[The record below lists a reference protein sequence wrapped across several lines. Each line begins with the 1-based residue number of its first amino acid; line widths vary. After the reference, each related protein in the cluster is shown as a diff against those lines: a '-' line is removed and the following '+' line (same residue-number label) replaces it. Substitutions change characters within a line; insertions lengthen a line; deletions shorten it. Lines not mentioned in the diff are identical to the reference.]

1 MNTIHKAAIK
11 KIARLRDKAT
21 EQYLEVIEFPIS
33 KTSVNKLTL
42 PPSVVSEARAF
53 GKRLRDAGAILP
65 KGEEELKK
73 LLATVAKSDPPE
85 EWVYEA
91 QTGWTQDK
99 RSFVLVDR
107 VIGNAA
113 TKIIG
118 VNRANSI
125 NDPGGR
131 LSRSGSWK
139 SWRDTVAEPARLS
152 TVLMFGISVALAA
165 PLLAIINR
173 PSFTISLFGR
183 TRVGKSIATLLGASI
198 IGIARIDDLITWNIT
213 DARLE
218 ERISEFNDGLFPID
232 DLSNMDGSDREKYQR
247 IRDVAYRISQGLSTA
262 RHSSFAV
269 AHGGVHA
276 WRSIVLTSSEKSIRE
291 LARAVKLE
299 RQHGEAVRL
308 IDLPAVFNG
317 LDHIFDRLP
326 EDFDESNFKSWKT
339 DAFKKIA
346 NACEKDHGNAFQKY
360 IKALIADR
368 AELKEYIEARI
379 AYFVRHV
386 CDEYDGDVARDV
398 AEKFGL
404 IYAAGRLGIRSGL
417 LPWGKAE
424 LLDALTKAY
433 IGARDILPDD
443 GVAIR
448 RGIEALRAKLRQLP
462 RTSKKAAAVPG
473 YHLVDGHRER
483 QKKVNRYVIKRD
495 AFNSLF
501 ASGTQRALVIEWLIQ
516 KQRITLATAKTS
528 AGAPAPKP
536 QVQFV
541 WPDGKRRR
549 SFEIRWP
556 RKSRKRVK
564 TTSKPE
570 SEQ

>member
-1 MNTIHKAAIK
+1 MNTIQKAAVK

-33 KTSVNKLTL
+33 KTSVNKLKL
-42 PPSVVSEARAF
+42 PPSVVSEPGAF

-73 LLATVAKSDPPE
+73 LLARVAKSDPPE

-99 RSFVLVDR
+99 KSFVLVDG

-113 TKIIG
+113 TNITG
-118 VNRANSI
+118 VNRVNSVS
-125 NDPGGR
+125 DPSGR

-139 SWRDTVAEPARLS
+139 TWRDTVAEQARLS
-152 TVLMFGISVALAA
+152 TILMFSICVALAA

-173 PSFTISLFGR
+173 PSFSICLFER

-198 IGIARIDDLITWNIT
+198 IGIARIDDLITWNIK

-218 ERISEFNDGLFPID
+218 ERISEFNDALFPID
-232 DLSNMDGSDREKYQR
+232 DLSNMKGSDKEKYLR
-247 IRDVAYRISQGLSTA
+247 IRDVAYRISQGWSTA
-262 RHSSFAV
+262 RHSSFTA

-276 WRSIVLTSSEKSIRE
+276 SWRSIVLTSSERSIRE

-308 IDLPAVFNG
+308 MDVPAVFDG

-326 EDFDESNFKSWKT
+326 EDFDKGNFQDRKKDT
-339 DAFKKIA
+339 FKNIA
-346 NACEKDHGNAFQKY
+346 DACEKDHGKAFRKY

-368 AELKEYIEARI
+368 AELKGYIEAKI
-379 AYFVRHV
+379 AYFVEHV
-386 CDEYDGDVARDV
+386 CDEFDGDLARDV
-398 AEKFGL
+398 AAKFGL
-404 IYAAGRLGIRSGL
+404 FYAAGRLGIRCGL

-433 IGARDILPDD
+433 IGARDLLPDD
-443 GVAIR
+443 GVAVR
-448 RGIEALRAKLRQLP
+448 QGIETLRAKLRQLP
-462 RTSKKAAAVPG
+462 RTSKKAATVPG
-473 YHLVDGHRER
+473 YHNIDGYRER
-483 QKKVNRYVIKRD
+483 QRKVNRYVIKRD
-495 AFNSLF
+495 AFNYLF
-501 ASGTQRALVIEWLIQ
+501 ASGTQRDLVIEWLISKAAHHSCDCENVCGRTSTQ
-516 KQRITLATAKTS
+516 TSGTVHLAGWQASTILPNPLA
-528 AGAPAPKP
+528 AEAEGDEGC
-536 QVQFV
+536 Q
-541 WPDGKRRR
+541 
-549 SFEIRWP
+549 
-556 RKSRKRVK
+556 
-564 TTSKPE
+564 
-570 SEQ
+570 